1 MYRDV
6 NKQVQAWKKDTC
18 PEVCIFRKRG
28 VITSLATWLCLRVHL
43 IPVRD
48 SQWTTESTSLIW
60 KSNVVKHL
68 EMASLPKRKTRETR
82 LGDIYW
88 KFSTSF
94 TGLGHEVSTK
104 KVQRKP
110 RDWFAK
116 KRNVLTHYHSY
127 SSGRKQRIT
136 GDDICTRFPNL
147 QPRQLRGAFS
157 YEGCHWKA
165 EVTLDST
172 EIRLL

>member
-1 MYRDV
+1 MTKVRELKERLKSAKHYLKVDFKVKFKKKFMICMYRDV

-28 VITSLATWLCLRVHL
+28 VITTLATWLCLRVHL

-68 EMASLPKRKTRETR
+68 EMASLPKRKTQETR

-104 KVQRKP
+104 KVKRKP
-110 RDWFAK
+110 
-116 KRNVLTHYHSY
+116 KRL
-127 SSGRKQRIT
+127 GRKEEECP
-136 GDDICTRFPNL
+136 D
-147 QPRQLRGAFS
+147 
-157 YEGCHWKA
+157 
-165 EVTLDST
+165 TLP
-172 EIRLL
+172 